1 MSETGPSE
9 PYFPGPWSQPVGST
23 SATARGV
30 APGGYPPP
38 PPGAV
43 PVGYLQP
50 TPGSVPP
57 GYPPLAPGGPPVAWA
72 QPGFGGAPRN
82 AGTDGFAVASLVL
95 GILSGSLLAIIF
107 GIVALGRI
115 RRDGTGGRGLA
126 ITGIVLGFLWP
137 TVLIAAALPGILD
150 GGSSASQSSAGDAVR
165 SAGGTSSAQPTPT
178 TPGSAAPSPAGTPF
192 MELADLPKAVAG
204 YRTPMVLVVDPAARE
219 GALEGYRAAYT
230 GPTGEVEIVARDW
243 LSPEAADTWLRDWE
257 AAAPHGATIERG
269 DVLGAKGSTI
279 GRSVLV
285 RDDTAIGHCALAWR
299 NQSTTLVLTGPC
311 GGVSAIF
318 DKYPI

>member
-1 MSETGPSE
+1 MSETGPAE
-9 PYFPGPWSQPVGST
+9 PYFPGPWSEPVGST
-23 SATARGV
+23 PATACDV
-30 APGGYPPP
+30 ALGGYPPP
-38 PPGAV
+38 RGTV
-43 PVGYLQP
+43 PVEYLSP
-50 TPGSVPP
+50 TSGRVPP
-57 GYPPLAPGGPPVAWA
+57 RYPPPAPGGPPVAWA
-72 QPGFGGAPRN
+72 QPGYGGAPRDG
-82 AGTDGFAVASLVL
+82 GTDGFAVASLVL

-126 ITGIVLGFLWP
+126 IAGTVLGFLWP

-165 SAGGTSSAQPTPT
+165 SAGGTSSVQPTPT
-178 TPGSAAPSPAGTPF
+178 TPGSLAPSPAGTPLI
-192 MELADLPKAVAG
+192 ELADLPKAVAD
-204 YRTPMVLVVDPAARE
+204 YRTPLVRAVDPAARE

-230 GPTGEVEIVARDW
+230 GPTGEVEIVARGW

-318 DKYPI
+318 DKFPI

>member
-1 MSETGPSE
+1 VEYLSP
-9 PYFPGPWSQPVGST
+9 T
-23 SATARGV
+23 S
-30 APGGYPPP
+30 GG
-38 PPGAV
+38 
-43 PVGYLQP
+43 
-50 TPGSVPP
+50 VPP
-57 GYPPLAPGGPPVAWA
+57 GYPSLAPGGPPVAWA
-72 QPGFGGAPRN
+72 QPSYGGAPRDG
-82 AGTDGFAVASLVL
+82 GTDGFAVASLVV

-126 ITGIVLGFLWP
+126 IAGIVLGFLWP
-137 TVLIAAALPGILD
+137 TVLIAAALPAILD

-165 SAGGTSSAQPTPT
+165 SPGGTSSVQPTPT
-178 TPGSAAPSPAGTPF
+178 TPGSLAPSPAGTPF
-192 MELADLPKAVAG
+192 IELADLPKAVG
-204 YRTPMVLVVDPAARE
+204 DYRTPLVRAVDPAARE

-230 GPTGEVEIVARDW
+230 GPTGEVEIVARGW
-243 LSPEAADTWLRDWE
+243 LSTEAADSWLRDWE
-257 AAAPHGATIERG
+257 AAAPRGASIERG

-285 RDDTAIGHCALAWR
+285 RDDTAVGHCALAWR

>member
-9 PYFPGPWSQPVGST
+9 PCFPGPWSQPVGSM
-23 SATARGV
+23 SGTARGV
-30 APGGYPPP
+30 APGGYPP

-72 QPGFGGAPRN
+72 QPGYGGAPRDG
-82 AGTDGFAVASLVL
+82 GTDGFAVASLVL

-126 ITGIVLGFLWP
+126 IAGIVLGFLWP
-137 TVLIAAALPGILD
+137 TVVIALMLPAILD
-150 GGSSASQSSAGDAVR
+150 GGSGVSQSSVHDAVR
-165 SAGGTSSAQPTPT
+165 SAGGTNGAQPTPT
-178 TPGSAAPSPAGTPF
+178 TPGSLAPSPAGTPLI
-192 MELADLPKAVAG
+192 ELADLPKAVAD
-204 YRTPMVLVVDPAARE
+204 YRTPLVRAVDPAARE

-230 GPTGEVEIVARDW
+230 GPTGEIEIVARGW
-243 LSPEAADTWLRDWE
+243 LSTEAANTWLRDWE
-257 AAAPHGATIERG
+257 AAAPRGASIERG

-285 RDDTAIGHCALAWR
+285 RDDTAVGHCALAWS

>member
-1 MSETGPSE
+1 M
-9 PYFPGPWSQPVGST
+9 
-23 SATARGV
+23 
-30 APGGYPPP
+30 
-38 PPGAV
+38 
-43 PVGYLQP
+43 GYLQP

-72 QPGFGGAPRN
+72 QPGYGGAPRDG
-82 AGTDGFAVASLVL
+82 GTDGFAVASLVL

-107 GIVALGRI
+107 GIVAPDPPE
-115 RRDGTGGRGLA
+115 RDGTGGRGLA
-126 ITGIVLGFLWP
+126 IAGIVLGFLWP

-178 TPGSAAPSPAGTPF
+178 TPGSAAPSPAGMPL
-192 MELADLPKAVAG
+192 M
-204 YRTPMVLVVDPAARE
+204 
-219 GALEGYRAAYT
+219 
-230 GPTGEVEIVARDW
+230 
-243 LSPEAADTWLRDWE
+243 E
-257 AAAPHGATIERG
+257 AAAPYGATIERG